1 MKRRRSKNF
10 LDSVC
15 PFTVLEDRVTWGE
28 FIATYIKATFGVAM
42 FYCLYIFAV
51 ASAEIVGVIE

>member
-1 MKRRRSKNF
+1 MKRKKSF
-10 LDSVC
+10 LQSVC
-15 PFTVLEDRVTWGE
+15 PFTILKSRVTWGE
-28 FIATYIKATFGVAM
+28 FIATYIKATFGVAI

>member
-1 MKRRRSKNF
+1 MKRKKSF
-10 LDSVC
+10 LQSVC
-15 PFTVLEDRVTWGE
+15 PFTIFERRVTWGE

-51 ASAEIVGVIE
+51 ASAELVGVIE